1 MDSRPRETDAPGDPA
16 NGAAPPPAAAVAAAA
31 TGGVEITKPRND
43 KREYRRVVLPNAL
56 ECLLISDP
64 DTDKVCYTFD
74 RARMDSAGF
83 GDGFWILVRAV
94 NFDLF
99 FQAAA
104 SMSVSVGYFCDPD
117 GLEGLA
123 HFLG

>member
-64 DTDKVCYTFD
+64 DTDKVCYS
-74 RARMDSAGF
+74 RSG
-83 GDGFWILVRAV
+83 
-94 NFDLF
+94 
-99 FQAAA
+99 
-104 SMSVSVGYFCDPD
+104 
-117 GLEGLA
+117 
-123 HFLG
+123 